1 MHMRTKTI
9 CIFQIY
15 YRPRT
20 AVIYGRCAC
29 GCPLPSLTCYAWYAW
44 YAYVIADIDQ
54 MRAAVKKE
62 LNLAAEV
69 SIQVGIVVCCE
80 IWLCRQGS
88 SSSECADEWY
98 DSVASAEIEPYG
110 RNVVQICKAGQE
122 TQPVRDLSELGAKE
136 KVMVSTASSVPLS

>member
-1 MHMRTKTI
+1 MTLRHPSDAASSQSTVKFHIFHAHARTKTI

-20 AVIYGRCAC
+20 AVIHGRCAC
-29 GCPLPSLTCYAWYAW
+29 GCPLPSLTCYACYAW

-80 IWLCRQGS
+80 VWLCRQGS
-88 SSSECADEWY
+88 TVVV
-98 DSVASAEIEPYG
+98 SVQTSG
-110 RNVVQICKAGQE
+110 
-122 TQPVRDLSELGAKE
+122 
-136 KVMVSTASSVPLS
+136 MTA